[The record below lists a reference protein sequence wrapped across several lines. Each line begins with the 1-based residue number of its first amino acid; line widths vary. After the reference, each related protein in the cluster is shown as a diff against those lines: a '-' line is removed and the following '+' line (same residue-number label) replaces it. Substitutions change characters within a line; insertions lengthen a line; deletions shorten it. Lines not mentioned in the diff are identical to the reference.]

1 VRVSYH
7 YGFSADMG
15 GGEYRRQLLTPGG
28 EHTVY
33 RVGEGQPFR
42 RIADAL
48 TRWTQEKPVSAIIEI
63 ANSGV
68 YVEPLSIQ
76 LQDNQR
82 LQLRAANRARPVLR
96 MIDWQTDL
104 PDGLAITLGAGSCF
118 TLDGLIVTG
127 RPVQIRGARES
138 AKVPDICP
146 AQVVIRHCTLVP
158 GWGIDCGCNPRRPA
172 EPSLELTDV
181 RSKVCIEHSIVGAIQ
196 IHENEVRLEPIP
208 VAISDSIIDA
218 TDEGRQAIG
227 APGGGIA
234 HTTLTVVRTT
244 VFGIVDVHAM
254 QLGENSLF
262 TSCVNV
268 ARRQI
273 GCMRFCYVPAG
284 CRTPRRY
291 SCQPDGV
298 IAAVKERIA
307 DPAKG
312 ASEIANEKQRVR
324 PQFNADLYGKP
335 QYAQLAE
342 TCAVEIVRGADDG
355 SEMGAFHDLFQ
366 PLREANLRAR
376 LDEYTPADMNVGI
389 FFAS

>member
-1 VRVSYH
+1 
-7 YGFSADMG
+7 
-15 GGEYRRQLLTPGG
+15 
-28 EHTVY
+28 VY
-33 RVGEGQPFR
+33 RVGEGQPFH

-48 TRWTQEKPVSAIIEI
+48 ARWKHEKPANAIIEL

-76 LQDNQR
+76 LRENQS
-82 LQLRAANRARPVLR
+82 LQLRAANRVRPIVR

-104 PDGLAITLGAGSCF
+104 PDGLAITMGAGSRL

-127 RPVQIRGARES
+127 RPIQIQGARDH
-138 AKVPDICP
+138 AKVPPVCP
-146 AQVVIRHCTLVP
+146 AEVIIRHCTLVP
-158 GWGIDCGCNPRRPA
+158 GWGIDCDCNPRRPA
-172 EPSLELTDV
+172 EPSLELTHV
-181 RSKVCIEHSIVGAIQ
+181 RAKVSIEHSIVGSIQ
-196 IHENEVRLEPIP
+196 IHEDEVRLDPIP
-208 VAISDSIIDA
+208 LEITDSIIDA
-218 TDEGRQAIG
+218 SDERRQAIG
-227 APGGGIA
+227 APGTTIA
-234 HTTLTVVRTT
+234 HTVLTIVRST

-254 QLGENSLF
+254 QLAENSIF

-298 IAAVKERIA
+298 IAAVKERIV
-307 DPAKG
+307 DPVKR
-312 ASEIANEKQRVR
+312 ASEIANEQLRVR

-376 LDEYTPADMNVGI
+376 LEEYTPADMDIGI